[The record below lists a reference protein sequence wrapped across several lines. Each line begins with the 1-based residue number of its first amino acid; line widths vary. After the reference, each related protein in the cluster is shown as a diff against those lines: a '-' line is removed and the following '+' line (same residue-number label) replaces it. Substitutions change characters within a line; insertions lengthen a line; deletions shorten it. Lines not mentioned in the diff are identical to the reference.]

1 MKYIKKIFAVT
12 LLFAGNLINAQEINR
27 VIPLNLSYFG
37 ETITRPGL
45 VIGYENTFHRLF
57 NFTISIGTYV
67 HQRNHAGLFLSAAVN
82 WRHTFSSGYSPQF
95 GIGLGYLHTWEHG
108 GRTYVVDDNG
118 NVSIRPRTGRSNFM
132 PSIKLGL
139 FGWDL
144 RKRTNIPMRINTDI
158 IAFGQY
164 PFNNFILPRFALRVG
179 ATYFLESRQNRKGIK

>member
-1 MKYIKKIFAVT
+1 MKIIFV
-12 LLFAGNLINAQEINR
+12 LLLIVIGNSIYAQKNSR

-37 ETITRPGL
+37 ETITHPGIK
-45 VIGYENTFHRLF
+45 IGYENTFFRGF
-57 NFTISIGTYV
+57 NFTVSIGTYV
-67 HQRNHAGLFLSAAVN
+67 HQRNHVGLFLSSGLN
-82 WRHTFSSGYSPQF
+82 WRHTFSSGYSMEF

-108 GRTYVVDDNG
+108 GPTYVVDDNG
-118 NVSIRPRTGRSNFM
+118 NVSVRPRIGRPNFM

-144 RKRTNIPMRINTDI
+144 RQRTNIPMRINTDI

-179 ATYFLESRQNRKGIK
+179 ATYFFELRQNRDG